1 MRNSTMIKKVI
12 LATGNLHKA
21 EEIISILKD
30 LNIEIIPMT
39 HFPKYIKAI
48 EDGQSLE
55 ENAVKKAKKASE
67 FFKEWTIADDSGLE
81 VDYLDGAPGIY
92 SARYAGEKCT
102 YNDNNKKLLA
112 ALGGV
117 SQEKRTA
124 KFKTVIALS
133 SPDGKICLAKGEIFG
148 TIVSQVAGANG
159 FGYDS
164 IFYVPEYGKT
174 FSELSFEIKNS
185 ISHRAKAL
193 QKVRKIVRVL

>member
-1 MRNSTMIKKVI
+1 MIKKII

-21 EEIISILKD
+21 EEIISLLKD

-39 HFPKYIKAI
+39 HFPKYLKAI
-48 EDGQSLE
+48 EDGKSLE
-55 ENAVKKAKKASE
+55 ENAAKKATKASK

-102 YNDNNKKLLA
+102 YHDNNKKLLA
-112 ALGGV
+112 ALDGV
-117 SQEKRTA
+117 SEEKRTA

-148 TIVSQVAGANG
+148 TIANRVAGANG

-174 FSELSFEIKNS
+174 FSELSFELKNS
-185 ISHRAKAL
+185 ISHRAKAS
-193 QKVRKIVRVL
+193 QKIRKIVVDL